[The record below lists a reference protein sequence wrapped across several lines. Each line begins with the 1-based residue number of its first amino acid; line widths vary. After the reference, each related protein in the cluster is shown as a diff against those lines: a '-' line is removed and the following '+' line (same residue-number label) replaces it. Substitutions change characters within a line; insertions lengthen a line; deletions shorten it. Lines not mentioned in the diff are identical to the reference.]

1 MVEDHVPDVVVEIVQ
16 CRCYHVATS
25 SLRTHGGPVIQM
37 TQHTGTDAQCQRR
50 TLVDEDVA
58 MTANGGTILVTPQ
71 PMPGIG
77 RLAMCKD
84 TEGNVFGLL
93 QMEVGS

>member
-1 MVEDHVPDVVVEIVQ
+1 
-16 CRCYHVATS
+16 
-25 SLRTHGGPVIQM
+25 M